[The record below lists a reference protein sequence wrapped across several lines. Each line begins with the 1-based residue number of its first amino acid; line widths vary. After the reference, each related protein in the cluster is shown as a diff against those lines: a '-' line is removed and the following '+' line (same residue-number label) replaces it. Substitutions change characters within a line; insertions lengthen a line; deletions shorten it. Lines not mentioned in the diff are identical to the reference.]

1 MNLALHSG
9 WLGVVEAGLIAFVIG
24 LIAFAFWHGIARWLQ
39 WPHGRAFGWASLTA
53 TVIGAGIDL
62 WHLLTLFLVNPGS
75 PAYVRQALAGIHDP
89 EYLGARTLLEILGA
103 FAGVA
108 SAWTV
113 FEARASRHD

>member
-9 WLGVVEAGLIAFVIG
+9 WPGVVEAGLIAFVIG
-24 LIAFAFWHGIARWLQ
+24 IVAFVFWHGIARRFQ
-39 WPHGRAFGWASLTA
+39 WPQGRAFGWASLTA
-53 TVIGAGIDL
+53 TIIAAGIDL

-89 EYLGARTLLEILGA
+89 EYLGARTMLEVIGA
-103 FAGVA
+103 LAGVA
-108 SAWTV
+108 SAWTA